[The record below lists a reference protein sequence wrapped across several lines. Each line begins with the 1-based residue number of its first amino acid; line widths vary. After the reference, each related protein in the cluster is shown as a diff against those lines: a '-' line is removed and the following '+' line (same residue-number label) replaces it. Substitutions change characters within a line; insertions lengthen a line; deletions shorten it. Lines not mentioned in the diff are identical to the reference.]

1 MVVQLFEKQEE
12 LNAKKEYKENISKI
26 SDLDDIC
33 TVIDEL
39 VDRINDVNCE
49 FKDKFIQNLKDIKFD
64 IVAEMRGY
72 EEENFEILEIWEE
85 ECEAW

>member
-1 MVVQLFEKQEE
+1 MLVQIFEKQEE
-12 LNAKKEYKENISKI
+12 MNAKKEYKNNIGKI
-26 SDLDDIC
+26 NDLEDIC
-33 TVIDEL
+33 QVIDEL
-39 VDRINDVNCE
+39 IERIDDVNCD

-72 EEENFEILEIWEE
+72 EEENFEILEVWEE